1 MAEKKE
7 KKEIVSTND
16 NPFGV
21 ALTEKLESVADALP
35 QDFNR
40 ARFVQNCLALLND
53 DPEKYQKFG
62 SKQLMAN
69 LLKGA
74 YLDLNFF
81 SKEAYLVPYGDK
93 LEFMPS
99 YSGQIK
105 LAKKYSIRQI
115 KDVYAKVI
123 REGDEFIEEIKN
135 GEPSITFRPKFL
147 NDGAIIG
154 AFAVV
159 VYTDGGM
166 GYDVMSKADIEN
178 TRKSSKA
185 KNSPAWTNFYSE
197 MAKKTVLRRLCKH
210 IALDFES
217 TKQRAIFDE
226 DMELETDPQKLNE
239 IHVEAEANTVE
250 FIDADAKE
258 VTEDAPSDDRNGK

>member
-1 MAEKKE
+1 MAGKTEVAVK
-7 KKEIVSTND
+7 ND

-21 ALTEKLESVADALP
+21 ALTEKLDSVADALP
-35 QDFNR
+35 QDFSR

-74 YLDLNFF
+74 YLGLDFF
-81 SKEAYLVPYGDK
+81 NKQAYLVPYGDK

-99 YSGQIK
+99 YTGQIK
-105 LAKKYSIRQI
+105 LAKKYSIRPI
-115 KDVYAKVI
+115 KEIYSKVI
-123 REGDEFIEEIKN
+123 REGDVFEEVITN
-135 GEPSITFRPKFL
+135 GEPSVNFRPKFL

-159 VYTDGGM
+159 LYQDGGM
-166 GYDVMSKADIEN
+166 SYDVMSKADIEN

-185 KNSPAWTNFYSE
+185 KNSPAWSNFYSE

-210 IALDFES
+210 IDLDFENA
-217 TKQRAIFDE
+217 KQRATYDE
-226 DMELETDPQKLNE
+226 DMALDDPQKLNE
-239 IHVEAEANTVE
+239 IQVEAEANSVE
-250 FIDADAKE
+250 FVPFD
-258 VTEDAPSDDRNGK
+258 VTEGKAE

>member
-1 MAEKKE
+1 MAGKTEVAVK
-7 KKEIVSTND
+7 ND

-21 ALTEKLESVADALP
+21 ALTERLETVGDALP
-35 QDFNR
+35 KEFNR

-62 SKQLMAN
+62 SKALMAN
-69 LLKGA
+69 IVKGA
-74 YLDLNFF
+74 YLGLDFF

-99 YSGQIK
+99 YTGQIK
-105 LAKKYSIRQI
+105 LAKKYSIRPI
-115 KDVYAKVI
+115 KEIYAKVI
-123 REGDEFIEEIKN
+123 REGDVFEEVITN
-135 GEPSITFRPKFL
+135 GEPSVNFRPKFL

-159 VYTDGGM
+159 LYQDSGM
-166 GYDVMSKADIEN
+166 SYDVMSKADIEN

-185 KNSPAWTNFYSE
+185 KNSPAWSNFYSE

-210 IALDFES
+210 IDLDFES
-217 TKQRAIFDE
+217 AKQRATYDE
-226 DMELETDPQKLNE
+226 DMALDDPQKLNE
-239 IHVEAEANTVE
+239 IQVEAEANTVD
-250 FIDADAKE
+250 FPFDAE
-258 VTEDAPSDDRNGK
+258 EGE

>member
-1 MAEKKE
+1 MAE
-7 KKEIVSTND
+7 KKEIVSTNE

-21 ALTEKLESVADALP
+21 ALTEKLDNVAEALP
-35 QDFNR
+35 KELNR

-62 SKQLMAN
+62 SKALMAN
-69 LLKGA
+69 LVKGA
-74 YLDLNFF
+74 YLGLDFF

-99 YSGQIK
+99 YTGQIK

-159 VYTDGGM
+159 TYTDGGM

-185 KNSPAWTNFYSE
+185 KNSPAWSNYYSE

-210 IALDFES
+210 IDLDFES
-217 TKQRAIFDE
+217 ATQRKTYDE
-226 DMELETDPQKLNE
+226 DMAIETDPIKENE
-239 IHVEAEANTVE
+239 IIVEAEANTEE
-250 FIDADAKE
+250 FIDTPFDMDVK
-258 VTEDAPSDDRNGK
+258 PQ